1 MTGSTWEGSVAV
13 GGAVPE
19 RDISRDLARRALWL
33 APPFVLLGA
42 LGWGADGVASVGLA
56 LALVALNFV
65 AGAAI
70 ITRALRISPTALF
83 GAVLA
88 GYLVRLGV
96 MTGVVLAVR
105 ATGWFDAVPFAVAL
119 LVTHLGLL
127 ATETRRVSASLA
139 FPGLKPAPPDLAE
152 GTSLR

>member
-1 MTGSTWEGSVAV
+1 MTPSTREESAAV
-13 GGAVPE
+13 GGVVPE
-19 RDISRDLARRALWL
+19 RDIARDLARRALWV
-33 APPFVLLGA
+33 APPFIALGA
-42 LGWGADGVASVGLA
+42 LGWGVDGVASVGLA

-70 ITRALRISPTALF
+70 ITRALRISPTVLL

-96 MTGVVLAVR
+96 MTGTVLAVR

-139 FPGLKPAPPDLAE
+139 FPGLKPAPPDPAE
-152 GTSLR
+152 GASLR

>member
-1 MTGSTWEGSVAV
+1 MTASTREASVAV

-19 RDISRDLARRALWL
+19 RDIARDLARRALWV
-33 APPFVLLGA
+33 APPFIALGA
-42 LGWGADGVASVGLA
+42 LGWGVDGVPSVGLA

-70 ITRALRISPTALF
+70 ITRALRISPTVLF

-96 MTGVVLAVR
+96 MTGAVLAVR

-127 ATETRRVSASLA
+127 APETRRVSASLA
-139 FPGLKPAPPDLAE
+139 FPGLKPAPPDPAE

>member
-1 MTGSTWEGSVAV
+1 MTASTWEGSVAV
-13 GGAVPE
+13 DGAVPE
-19 RDISRDLARRALWL
+19 RDIARDLVRRTLWV
-33 APPFVLLGA
+33 APPFIA
-42 LGWGADGVASVGLA
+42 VGLA

-70 ITRALRISPTALF
+70 ITRALRISPTVLF

-105 ATGWFDAVPFAVAL
+105 ATGWFDTVPFAVAL

-139 FPGLKPAPPDLAE
+139 FPGLKPAPPDPAE

>member
-1 MTGSTWEGSVAV
+1 MTASTWEGSVAV
-13 GGAVPE
+13 DGAVPE
-19 RDISRDLARRALWL
+19 RDIARDLVRRTLWV
-33 APPFVLLGA
+33 APPFIALGA
-42 LGWGADGVASVGLA
+42 LGWGTNGVASVGLA

-70 ITRALRISPTALF
+70 ITRALRISPTVLF
-83 GAVLA
+83 GAALA

-105 ATGWFDAVPFAVAL
+105 AAGWFDAVPFAVAL

-139 FPGLKPAPPDLAE
+139 FPGLKPAPPDPAE

>member
-1 MTGSTWEGSVAV
+1 MTASTREGFLAV

-19 RDISRDLARRALWL
+19 RAIARDLVRRALWV
-33 APPFVLLGA
+33 APPFIALGA
-42 LGWGADGVASVGLA
+42 LRWGADGVASVGLA

-70 ITRALRISPTALF
+70 ITRALRISPTVLF

-105 ATGWFDAVPFAVAL
+105 ATSWFDAVPFAIGL

-139 FPGLKPAPPDLAE
+139 FPGLKPVPPDPAE
-152 GTSLR
+152 GTSIQ

>member
-1 MTGSTWEGSVAV
+1 MTPSIREES
-13 GGAVPE
+13 GAVPE
-19 RDISRDLARRALWL
+19 RDISRDLARRALWV
-33 APPFVLLGA
+33 APLFIALGA

-70 ITRALRISPTALF
+70 ITRALSISPTALF

-96 MTGVVLAVR
+96 MTGVVLGVR

-139 FPGLKPAPPDLAE
+139 FPGLKPALPGPAE
-152 GTSLR
+152 GISLR

>member
-1 MTGSTWEGSVAV
+1 MTASIREGSAAV
-13 GGAVPE
+13 GGVVPE
-19 RDISRDLARRALWL
+19 RDISRDLVRRALWL
-33 APPFVLLGA
+33 APPFIALGA
-42 LGWGADGVASVGLA
+42 LGWGAAGVASVGLA

-70 ITRALRISPTALF
+70 ITRALRISPTVLF

-139 FPGLKPAPPDLAE
+139 FPGLKPVLPGSAE
-152 GTSLR
+152 GISLR

>member
-1 MTGSTWEGSVAV
+1 MVA
-13 GGAVPE
+13 
-19 RDISRDLARRALWL
+19 
-33 APPFVLLGA
+33 LGA
-42 LGWGADGVASVGLA
+42 LGWCADGLVSVGLA
-56 LALVALNFV
+56 LVLVALNFV

-70 ITRALRISPTALF
+70 ITRALRISPTVLL

-105 ATGWFDAVPFAVAL
+105 VTDWFDAVPFAVAL

-139 FPGLKPAPPDLAE
+139 FPGLKPAQPGPVE
-152 GTSLR
+152 GTELS

>member
-1 MTGSTWEGSVAV
+1 
-13 GGAVPE
+13 
-19 RDISRDLARRALWL
+19 
-33 APPFVLLGA
+33 

-70 ITRALRISPTALF
+70 ITWALRISPTVLLA
-83 GAVLA
+83 ATLA

-105 ATGWFDAVPFAVAL
+105 ASGWFDAVPFAVAL

-139 FPGLKPAPPDLAE
+139 FPGLKPATPDPAD